1 VNANLV
7 KAGSKEAARHPLEA
21 WRLSVLAVR
30 YRQALMDATRAAQS
44 AARLGAAAKQAAAN
58 PKVQA
63 ETRRAAARLVLA
75 ARRARE
81 VGVANASGDKQI
93 ATELRRAREHA
104 ARAIIAARYPKPK
117 RHLVRTTLIL
127 TGAGGAAYAGWRVYA
142 RPQLDAAPAWPDT
155 TGTEDGAQNRF
166 EATDGAPPPPEET
179 PAETPADEPGPE

>member
-1 VNANLV
+1 MNAKVV
-7 KAGSKEAARHPLEA
+7 KAGSREVARHPLDA

-30 YRQALMDATRAAQS
+30 YRKALIEATRAAQT
-44 AARLGAAAKQAAAN
+44 AARYGTAARQAAAN

-63 ETRRAAARLVLA
+63 ETRRAAARLMLA

-81 VGVANASGDKQI
+81 VGVANASGDKQL

-104 ARAIIAARYPKPK
+104 ARAIIAARYPRPK

-142 RPQLDAAPAWPDT
+142 RPQLDAGPGWPET
-155 TGTEDGAQNRF
+155 TGTEDGAQNRLD
-166 EATDGAPPPPEET
+166 ATDGAPPPPQET